1 MGRNGARKGIRRL
14 SGLCAL
20 LLAAAMAVAL
30 PPVTALAS
38 AGTASAASSGQSV
51 TTTVRPTAAPTRP
64 VTSRPTASATAAP
77 TPQPTVAATTRPTAA
92 ASQTAGSTAVSGS
105 QPAAGVSYP
114 QALVVEHTAA
124 CAIVIETGRGRV
136 LYAKDARAS
145 LDIPAASKIMT
156 ALLAVEKQSLDV
168 KVTISN
174 AVAELAYFESTGDNV
189 RLRTGDKYSLE
200 YLLMRL
206 FFYDSSAA
214 ALAIAESAGNDEAGF
229 VRQMNARA
237 NALGLKS
244 TFFATAS
251 GLPPAAG
258 SGTAQM
264 TPRPSPT
271 PALTT
276 AAGSSQS
283 GANAVAGTAST
294 TVSDLAVLMQR
305 ALQNE
310 RFSRLFR
317 KQSEYIVIDGRTLVP
332 MANQLSSL
340 WPYSEG
346 RVSGVLLSGTDRFTT
361 ITAGTVNSFGIISIT
376 ADGRR
381 EQAVDDTL
389 ALFDAC
395 QRTYEIHP
403 LVTAGEPYTG
413 AQETTRDGESFGLVY
428 QQSVQYVRPK
438 GDPYL
443 KPGTAYKSYGPY
455 SRPIQRSMTVG
466 QVVFELADGTL
477 IPVNV
482 GPDRQILSNISLLNR
497 LLNVLQA
504 NRNLNY
510 LLTGSLVLLLLI
522 LLGRL
527 SLLLLRVYDRRRR

>member
-1 MGRNGARKGIRRL
+1 M
-14 SGLCAL
+14 
-20 LLAAAMAVAL
+20 
-30 PPVTALAS
+30 
-38 AGTASAASSGQSV
+38 
-51 TTTVRPTAAPTRP
+51 
-64 VTSRPTASATAAP
+64 
-77 TPQPTVAATTRPTAA
+77 
-92 ASQTAGSTAVSGS
+92 
-105 QPAAGVSYP
+105 YP

-124 CAIVIETGRGRV
+124 SAIVIETGRGRV
-136 LYAKDARAS
+136 LYAKDAKAS

-156 ALLAVEKQSLDV
+156 ALLAVEKQTLDV

-174 AVAELAYFESTGDNV
+174 AVADLAYFESTGDNV

-206 FFYDSSAA
+206 LFYDSSAA

-237 NALGLKS
+237 NALGLKN
-244 TFFATAS
+244 TLFATAS
-251 GLPPAAG
+251 GLPPATG
-258 SGTAQM
+258 SGAAQ
-264 TPRPSPT
+264 TSPTPSPT
-271 PALTT
+271 PAPTS
-276 AAGSSQS
+276 AAASQS
-283 GANAVAGTAST
+283 SANAAAGTACT

-346 RVSGVLLSGTDRFTT
+346 RVSGVFLSGTEKITT

-376 ADGRR
+376 ANGRR

-443 KPGTAYKSYGPY
+443 KSGTTYKSYGPY

-482 GPDRQILSNISLLNR
+482 GPDRQILTNISLLNR

-504 NRNLNY
+504 NRNLYY
-510 LLTGSLVLLLLI
+510 LLTGSLVLLFLI

-527 SLLLLRVYDRRRR
+527 SLLLLRFHDQRRR